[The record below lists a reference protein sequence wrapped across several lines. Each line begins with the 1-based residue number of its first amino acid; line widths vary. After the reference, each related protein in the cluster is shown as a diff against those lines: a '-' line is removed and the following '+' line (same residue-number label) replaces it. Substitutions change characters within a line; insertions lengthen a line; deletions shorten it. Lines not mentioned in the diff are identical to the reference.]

1 MGRGRVADVLIDPCN
16 RRLNY
21 LRISVTDRCNLR
33 CAYCIPLGEDRRL
46 DHAEILRYEEI
57 LRLVRI
63 GVGLGI
69 EKVRITGG
77 EPLVRRGLPALLA
90 AIHRLPGIRDLSLT
104 TNGLLLE
111 EHLDALVAAGL
122 RRINVSL
129 DTLQRER
136 YRHLTGVDALNRVL
150 AAVDAALAAGLQ
162 PVKINVVALRGVNE
176 DELIDL
182 ARLSLARPLHVRFIE
197 FMPIGVSRFAGRE
210 PLLVPE
216 IRRRLAPLGDLVP
229 VPPGEMDGP
238 AQRFR
243 LPGAAGEIGFIPA
256 ISHQFC
262 SRCNRLRL
270 TAAGRLRPCLL
281 SDREEDFK
289 GPLRSGATDGELAA
303 IFLAAARHK
312 PSDHHLAVGEPA
324 HVCCQMRSIGG

>member
-1 MGRGRVADVLIDPCN
+1 VLIDPCN

-33 CAYCIPLGEDRRL
+33 CAYCIPLGEERRL

-122 RRINVSL
+122 RRVNVSL
-129 DTLQRER
+129 DTLKRGR
-136 YRHLTGVDALNRVL
+136 YRDLTGVDALGRVL
-150 AAVDAALAAGLQ
+150 AAVDAALTAGLR

-197 FMPIGVSRFAGRE
+197 FMPIGASRLAGRE

-229 VPPGEMDGP
+229 VPPGAMDGP

-256 ISHQFC
+256 ISHHFC

-281 SDREEDFK
+281 SDREEDLK

-312 PSDHHLAVGEPA
+312 PSDHNLAVGEPA

>member
-1 MGRGRVADVLIDPCN
+1 MLIDPCN

-33 CAYCIPLGEDRRL
+33 CAYCIPLGDDRRL

-57 LRLVRI
+57 LRLVTI

-122 RRINVSL
+122 RRVNVSL
-129 DTLQRER
+129 DTLSRER
-136 YRHLTGVDALNRVL
+136 YRELTGVDALERVL
-150 AAVDAALAAGLQ
+150 AAVDAALAAGLR

-176 DELIDL
+176 DELVDL

-197 FMPIGVSRFAGRE
+197 FMPIGAPRLADRP

-216 IRRRLAPLGDLVP
+216 IRRRLAPLGELTP
-229 VPPGEMDGP
+229 VPPDAMDGP
-238 AQRFR
+238 AERFR

-256 ISHQFC
+256 ISHHFC

-270 TAAGRLRPCLL
+270 TAAGTLRPCLL
-281 SDREEDFK
+281 SDREEDLK
-289 GPLRSGATDGELAA
+289 GPLRSGATDEELAA

-312 PSDHHLAVGEPA
+312 PSDHNLAVGEPA